1 MKKVTLGPQRL
12 MYPRPALLV
21 GATVNGKPNFMTVGG
36 GGVASGEPPMISLPI
51 RHPCHTLKGIMQN
64 REFSINTPSVDLV
77 KETDYCGMVSGAKV
91 DKVKNCGFDLF
102 YGRLGSAPLI
112 AQCPIN
118 LECRLAHALTLGS
131 HCLVI
136 GEVVESH
143 VSEECMIGDELDA
156 RKINAL
162 IFNMEQKRYF
172 SFGEAVGDAWQ
183 VGKQLK

>member
-1 MKKVTLGPQRL
+1 

-21 GATVNGKPNFMTVGG
+21 GAMVNGKPNFMTVGG

-51 RHPCHTLKGIMQN
+51 RHPCYTLKGIMQN

-77 KETDYCGMVSGAKV
+77 KETDYCGMVTGAKI
-91 DKVKNCGFDLF
+91 DKVKNCGFNLF
-102 YGRLGSAPLI
+102 YGKLESVPLI
-112 AQCPIN
+112 EQCPIN
-118 LECRLAHALTLGS
+118 LECKLAHTLTLGS

-143 VSEECMIGDELDA
+143 VSEGCMIGDKLDVG
-156 RKINAL
+156 KINAL

-172 SFGEAVGDAWQ
+172 CFGEVVGDAWH